1 MSLEA
6 RLQRLWYGPAWRS
19 LPLWPLEG
27 LFALVVALRRQAYRL
42 GLAKARR
49 APVPVIIVGNLTVGG
64 TGKTPIVTW
73 LTGRL
78 QAAGLRVGVAL
89 RGYGGSHGGAAQVV
103 DADSP
108 AAVVGDEALLH
119 ARRANHVV
127 VVGSD
132 RVAAVELAARRG
144 ADLVVCDDGLQHL
157 RLLRDCEIAVVDAS
171 RGLGNGHL
179 LPAGPLRES
188 PRRLQQ
194 MDAIVLTRRGP
205 TPDASLPRGGPPV
218 FPAEL
223 RLGLA
228 VNLVSGERRPL
239 EEFVGRPVHAVA
251 GIGHP
256 HAFFDRLRERGLE
269 LDARALGD
277 HAELEPQT
285 LAFGGR
291 GPLLMTEKDAV
302 KCRDFARAN
311 WWWVELDVVIEAT
324 AAQALLGIVLE
335 RCGLRISGVEN
346 G

>member
-27 LFALVVALRRQAYRL
+27 LFALAVTLRRQAYRL
-42 GLAKARR
+42 GLATARR
-49 APVPVIIVGNLTVGG
+49 APVPVVIVGNVTVGG
-64 TGKTPIVTW
+64 TGKTPVVTW
-73 LTGRL
+73 LAGRL
-78 QAAGLRVGVAL
+78 QSAGLRVGVVL
-89 RGYGGSHGGAAQVV
+89 RGYRGSHEGAPQVV
-103 DADSP
+103 TADSP

-119 ARRANHVV
+119 ARRASHVV

-132 RVAAVELAARRG
+132 RVAATELAAERG

-157 RLLRDCEIAVVDAS
+157 PLLRDCEIAVVDAT

-179 LPAGPLRES
+179 LPAGPLREY

-194 MDAIVLTRRGP
+194 MDAIVLTRRDSTVGA
-205 TPDASLPRGGPPV
+205 TLPRGGPPV
-218 FPAEL
+218 FEAEL
-223 RLGLA
+223 RLGAA
-228 VNLVSGERRPL
+228 VNLATGERRPL
-239 EEFVGRPVHAVA
+239 EEFAGAPVHAVA
-251 GIGHP
+251 GVGNP
-256 HAFFDRLRERGLE
+256 QAFFDRLRERGLE
-269 LDARALGD
+269 LDARALDD
-277 HAELEPQT
+277 HAELGPAT
-285 LAFGGR
+285 LAFATQ

-302 KCRDFARAN
+302 KCRHFARAD

-335 RCGLRISGVEN
+335 RCGLSVSGVEN

>member
-27 LFALVVALRRQAYRL
+27 LFALAVALRRQAYRL
-42 GLAKARR
+42 GLAKAQR
-49 APVPVIIVGNLTVGG
+49 APVPVVIVGNITVGG
-64 TGKTPIVTW
+64 TGKTPVVAW
-73 LTGRL
+73 LAARL
-78 QAAGLRVGVAL
+78 QSAGLRVGVVL
-89 RGYGGSHGGAAQVV
+89 RGYGGSHEGAAQVV
-103 DADSP
+103 TADSP

-119 ARRANHVV
+119 ARRGHHVV

-132 RVAAVELAARRG
+132 RVAAAELAAVRG

-157 RLLRDCEIAVVDAS
+157 RLSRDCEIAVVDAS

-194 MDAIVLTRRGP
+194 MDAIVLARRGP
-205 TPDASLPRGGPPV
+205 KADARLPRGGPPV

-223 RLGLA
+223 QLGSA
-228 VNLVSGERRPL
+228 VNLVTGERRPL
-239 EEFVGRPVHAVA
+239 EEFVGSPVHAVA

-256 HAFFDRLRERGLE
+256 QAFFDRLRERGLE

-277 HAELEPQT
+277 HAELEPAT
-285 LAFGGR
+285 FAFAVR

-302 KCRDFARAN
+302 KCRHFARGD
-311 WWWVELDVVIEAT
+311 WWWVELDVVIET
-324 AAQALLGIVLE
+324 AAAEALLAIVQQ